1 MDPISPHTY
10 HNRSIQ
16 DKGIT
21 ECTSGSCCAAHF
33 RCFPFSLS
41 FCQTHPWK
49 HALAWFPLICT
60 CTHQLGSQQ
69 GLRWEL
75 AKKPEMTRQR
85 LERCFQKDTVKKLWL
100 LYRFNKYLTPV
111 WLTTIDPSFC
121 GAQSNLE
128 CWGAPEPQSLILTQA
143 TATVKPAY
151 LHLLKSAGV
160 SVYFY
165 VCVCTCARGDCRPS

>member
-1 MDPISPHTY
+1 MHLWLVLC
-10 HNRSIQ
+10 
-16 DKGIT
+16 
-21 ECTSGSCCAAHF
+21 CTLSVFS
-33 RCFPFSLS
+33 FSLS
-41 FCQTHPWK
+41 FCQTRPLTCSCVISLDMYMHTP
-49 HALAWFPLICT
+49 AWESARL
-60 CTHQLGSQQ
+60 
-69 GLRWEL
+69 WWDL
-75 AKKPEMTRQR
+75 AKKPEMTRER

-165 VCVCTCARGDCRPS
+165 VYVCTCARGDCRPS